1 VAAIDETLKRLE
13 RVQQTTTDEKAKP
26 ELARILKELRDFLQT
41 QEDER
46 NRLLEQIRASE
57 ARIAEL
63 QAAIAR
69 LEEENAAQAK
79 EIEELKKRVP
89 PERPPPA
96 ASPLDVATAF
106 KQVVEQVQSEA
117 RETPGVGTTIK
128 SLDLEVKA
136 FVQVEE
142 GNVTTLAFPQPDVEV
157 DPQALSTLRLS
168 FGAIPVATTPPEG
181 EPRRATTRRRRR
193 RT

>member
-13 RVQQTTTDEKAKP
+13 RVQQTTGDERAKP

-41 QEDER
+41 QEEER
-46 NRLLEQIRASE
+46 AKLFEQLRESE
-57 ARIAEL
+57 AKLAEL
-63 QAAIAR
+63 QASIAK
-69 LEEENAAQAK
+69 LEQANAEQAK

-89 PERPPPA
+89 PERPAPT

-106 KQVVEQVQSEA
+106 RQVVEQVQTEA

-157 DPQALSTLRLS
+157 DPQALSTLRVS
-168 FGAIPVATTPPEG
+168 FGAIPVATTPPEE
-181 EPRRATTRRRRR
+181 EPVRARRTRRRS
-193 RT
+193 